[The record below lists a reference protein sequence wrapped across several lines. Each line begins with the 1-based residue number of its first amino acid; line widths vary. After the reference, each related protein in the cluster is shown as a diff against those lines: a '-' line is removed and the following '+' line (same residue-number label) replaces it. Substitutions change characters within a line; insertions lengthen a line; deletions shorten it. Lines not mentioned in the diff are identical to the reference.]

1 MGGGRGAHTLW
12 NMIRVT
18 EYYGRWND
26 VRGQLT
32 GLPQWA
38 RILVGVA
45 AIPGLALLLL
55 SILAFAVSVL
65 ALLLLTVPVYAL
77 LKRLTTVGGGSPV
90 SAERTDGVPSP
101 GVKRVEATVVE

>member
-1 MGGGRGAHTLW
+1 MF
-12 NMIRVT
+12 RVT

-38 RILVGVA
+38 RFIVGVA
-45 AIPGLALLLL
+45 ALPGIVLLLL
-55 SILAFAVSVL
+55 SILAFAVSLL

-90 SAERTDGVPSP
+90 QDERVRNEPSP
-101 GVKRVEATVVE
+101 GTKRVEATIVE

>member
-1 MGGGRGAHTLW
+1 ML
-12 NMIRVT
+12 RVT

-38 RILVGVA
+38 RFIVGVA
-45 AIPGLALLLL
+45 AVPGIVLLLL
-55 SILAFAVSVL
+55 SMLAFVVSVL

-77 LKRLTTVGGGSPV
+77 LKRLTTVGGGSQVP
-90 SAERTDGVPSP
+90 AERTQGESSP